1 MQWHILYGICH
12 FRLCTTM
19 SGNKYTQSKLIESIR
34 NTSLS
39 GVIEALDRGADIEQ
53 ADMHGQPGLPLR
65 TACFVGNLAIIRE
78 LIAHG
83 ADVNAAGSDGPCAPL
98 RLAIRCRH
106 HGVAALLIKQGAII
120 PEGLSLNQDIL
131 AQVDALDAPPVVF
144 EAPSLP
150 EDSFSA
156 SAPPLSP
163 EATTLD
169 LEVDAR
175 QADSMGTETRMLTMD
190 LLRFN
195 ESDEEH
201 ALPERARSDKPQEDL
216 PPAAENS
223 PVLDL
228 ELDARPASS
237 FGTET
242 RMLTMDLLR
251 FNDDEADDAP
261 VPERPS
267 TSPDTLN
274 ADILEFEP
282 GLYKKTP

>member
-1 MQWHILYGICH
+1 
-12 FRLCTTM
+12 M
-19 SGNKYTQSKLIESIR
+19 SGNKYTQSKLIDAIR
-34 NTSLS
+34 NASLS
-39 GVIEALDRGADIEQ
+39 GVIEALDRGADIEE
-53 ADMHGQPGLPLR
+53 ADMHGQRGLPLR

-78 LIAHG
+78 LVARG
-83 ADVNAAGSDGPCAPL
+83 ADINAAGSDGPCAPL

-150 EDSFSA
+150 EESFRTPA
-156 SAPPLSP
+156 SLPQTREETP
-163 EATTLD
+163 LD
-169 LEVDAR
+169 LDMDAR
-175 QADSMGTETRMLTMD
+175 PVDSMGTETRMLTMD

-201 ALPERARSDKPQEDL
+201 ALPERRPAVDFPAEAPADSDPEH
-216 PPAAENS
+216 
-223 PVLDL
+223 VLDL
-228 ELDARPASS
+228 DLDARPASS

-251 FNDDEADDAP
+251 FNDDEANNAP
-261 VPERPS
+261 VPERQP
-267 TSPDTLN
+267 TAAPEVLHPDM
-274 ADILEFEP
+274 LEFEP
-282 GLYKKTP
+282 GLYKK

>member
-1 MQWHILYGICH
+1 
-12 FRLCTTM
+12 M

-34 NTSLS
+34 NTSLT
-39 GVIEALDRGADIEQ
+39 GVIEALDRGADFEE
-53 ADMHGQPGLPLR
+53 ADMHGQRGLPLR

-78 LIAHG
+78 LIARG
-83 ADVNAAGSDGPCAPL
+83 ADINAAGSDGPCAPL

-106 HGVAALLIKQGAII
+106 HGVAALLIKQGASI
-120 PEGLSLNQDIL
+120 PDGLSLTQDIL

-150 EDSFSA
+150 EESFA
-156 SAPPLSP
+156 AATARNAAEAPP
-163 EATTLD
+163 LD

-175 QADSMGTETRMLTMD
+175 PADSMGTETRMLTMD

-195 ESDEEH
+195 ESEEEH
-201 ALPERARSDKPQEDL
+201 AVPERT
-216 PPAAENS
+216 PAATTQTS

-228 ELDARPASS
+228 DLDLDARPASS

-251 FNDDEADDAP
+251 FNEDEADTTP
-261 VPERPS
+261 VPERKPAE
-267 TSPDTLN
+267 TADDVLHPDM
-274 ADILEFEP
+274 LEFEP
-282 GLYKKTP
+282 GLYKKTT